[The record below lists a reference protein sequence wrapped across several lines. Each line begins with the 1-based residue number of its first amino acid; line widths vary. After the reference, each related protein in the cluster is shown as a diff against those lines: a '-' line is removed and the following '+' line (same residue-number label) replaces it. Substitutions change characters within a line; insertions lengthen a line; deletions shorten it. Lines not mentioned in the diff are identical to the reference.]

1 MKNDF
6 SVLDPVGYVN
16 KQQKQMRMRRITDRN
31 LNTEQTTNVE
41 LPVLSPRYVN
51 PTMNYP
57 SANKFGMFAK
67 TADVQESKVKK
78 QS

>member
-16 KQQKQMRMRRITDRN
+16 KQQKQMKLRRLTDRN
-31 LNTEQTTNVE
+31 LTTEQTPHVE

-57 SANKFGMFAK
+57 SANKFGMFTK
-67 TADVQESKVKK
+67 TTGT
-78 QS
+78 

>member
-16 KQQKQMRMRRITDRN
+16 KQQKQMKMRRLTNRN
-31 LNTEQTTNVE
+31 LPTEQTTYVE
-41 LPVLSPRYVN
+41 LPVLSPRYAN

-57 SANKFGMFAK
+57 SANKFGMFTK
-67 TADVQESKVKK
+67 TSGT
-78 QS
+78 